1 MYIRPVHA
9 ELDHKAL
16 FAFVKQ
22 YPLGL
27 FTTAIPNP
35 KYDTL
40 QTTHIPFVLDEPD
53 TLPPSAPEGQSPPEG
68 SLGTLRG
75 HMARANPQCKAIID
89 ALRPTSSSKL
99 PEDVLILF
107 NAPVHSY
114 VTPRFYTDTK
124 PKDGK
129 VVPTWNYAAVQVYGQ
144 LTAHYENNEAT
155 GRYLQTQVEDLT
167 NLQEGEHIDPSGR
180 HGQWKVNDAPER
192 YVELLKKG
200 IIGIQIEIK
209 RIEGRFKLSQENQD
223 GDWNGVVEG
232 FKSLGTDKGEQMA
245 EMVESRGKERQ
256 SKANPPVA

>member
-40 QTTHIPFVLDEPD
+40 QTTHIPFVLDESE
-53 TLPPSAPEGQSPPEG
+53 TLEAGQSSPEG

-107 NAPVHSY
+107 NAPVNSY
-114 VTPRFYTDTK
+114 VPPRFYVDTK
-124 PKDGK
+124 PNDGK
-129 VVPTWNYAAVQVYGQ
+129 VVPTWNYAAVQVYGT
-144 LTAHYENNEAT
+144 LTAHYENNEST
-155 GRYLQTQVEDLT
+155 GKYLQKQVEDLS
-167 NLQEGEHIDPSGR
+167 NLQEVEHRDPSGK
-180 HGQWKVNDAPER
+180 HGAWKVADAPER

-200 IIGIQIEIK
+200 IIGIEIEIK
-209 RIEGRFKLSQENQD
+209 RIEGRFKLSQEDDD

-232 FKSLGTDKGEQMA
+232 FRSLGTDKGEKMA
-245 EMVESRGKERQ
+245 EMVESRGKHRQ